1 MADKVDNELNESGYT
16 TFGGQ
21 DRSSNYYTPTGPIG
35 RFFAKF
41 FATKAQP
48 AAVAAIDGKVDP
60 EKGDTIVT
68 TEVVRDQDGPAVG
81 GVDRN
86 PVLPQLEL
94 NRKRRYGEYEQMDE
108 YPEIGSA
115 FDIYADDCTQRGLRG
130 ERWQIISDKD
140 LVIDEVEELFDQINL
155 DKIIWDMVRNTVK
168 YGDCFAELILDVN
181 KPKEGI
187 KKIKIL
193 NPNWILR
200 VEDEFGYLK
209 KFLQEI
215 PDARTANYSETMGVG
230 TEKPIKYIELDKNQ
244 IVHFRL
250 HSSDPMF
257 YPYGKSVAAM
267 CHRVFRSLKMM
278 EDAMMIYRLSRA
290 PERRIFYIDTGNLPT
305 SKAEVFIERI
315 KQRFKKEKFYNNQKG
330 TVDARYNPMSMDE
343 DFYVPTK
350 NGRGTKIE
358 TLPGATNLG
367 EIEDVR
373 YFRDKLLACLKVPKD
388 YLVEKDKSPERK
400 ANLSQLDVKFA
411 RTIQRIQVNIET
423 GLENM
428 AKRHLQLRGFP
439 ASLVRDLRIKL
450 PEPSDMSEKR
460 KLDVNEQKVRVVQ
473 AAKGLE
479 LFSTETIYKQ
489 FYNMTDEEIRMEKA
503 MIEDEKKKAA
513 EMEAAMAP
521 PAAPGDAPAPGGA
534 PAAGPGPGEAGGQE
548 PAENAPPTAESVE
561 STFAKLIEST
571 TNEND
576 RAVLERI
583 LEKQRQKA
591 ESANHKESI

>member
-1 MADKVDNELNESGYT
+1 MADKVDNKLNESGYT
-16 TFGGQ
+16 TFGGN
-21 DRSSNYYTPTGPIG
+21 DRAGSYYTPTGPIG

-60 EKGDTIVT
+60 DKGDTIVST
-68 TEVVRDQDGPAVG
+68 DVIKDAEGPAIG
-81 GVDRN
+81 GVNRN
-86 PVLPQLEL
+86 TILPQLEM
-94 NRKRRYGEYEQMDE
+94 NRRRRYTEYEQMDE
-108 YPEIGSA
+108 YPEVGSA
-115 FDIYADDCTQRGLRG
+115 FDIYSDDCTQRGLKG
-130 ERWQIISDKD
+130 EMWQIKSDKD
-140 LVIDEVEELFDQINL
+140 LVIDEVQELFDQINL
-155 DKIIWDMVRNTVK
+155 DKIIWDITRNTVK

-181 KPKEGI
+181 KPEEGI
-187 KKIKIL
+187 KKVKIL

-215 PDARTANYSETMGVG
+215 PDAKTAQYSETMGVG
-230 TEKPIKYIELDKNQ
+230 NSKPVKYVQLDKNQ

-250 HSSDPMF
+250 HTSDPMF

-315 KQRFKKEKFYNNQKG
+315 KQRFKKEKFYNNTKG

-411 RTIQRIQVNIET
+411 RTIQRIQINIET

-439 ASLVRDLRIKL
+439 ASVVRDLKIKL

-479 LFSTETIYKQ
+479 LFSTETIYKE
-489 FYNMTDEEIRMEKA
+489 FYGMT
-503 MIEDEKKKAA
+503 EDEVRREKSLIEEEKK
-513 EMEAAMAP
+513 EAAALEAATAP
-521 PAAPGDAPAPGGA
+521 PPM
-534 PAAGPGPGEAGGQE
+534 AGPGPGEAGGQE
-548 PAENAPPTAESVE
+548 PAENAPPTVESVE
-561 STFAKLIEST
+561 NTFERLIESAT
-571 TNEND
+571 DENE

-591 ESANHKESI
+591 EFANHKESI

>member
-1 MADKVDNELNESGYT
+1 MANQVDKEINESGYT
-16 TFGGQ
+16 TFGGN
-21 DRSSNYYTPTGPIG
+21 DRAGSYYTPTGPIG

-48 AAVAAIDGKVDP
+48 AAVAAIDGKVAP
-60 EKGDTIVT
+60 EKGDTIVST
-68 TEVVRDQDGPAVG
+68 DVIKDVEGPAIG
-81 GVDRN
+81 GVNRN
-86 PVLPQLEL
+86 TILPQLEM
-94 NRKRRYGEYEQMDE
+94 NRRRRYTEYEQMDE
-108 YPEIGSA
+108 YPEVGSA
-115 FDIYADDCTQRGLRG
+115 FDIYSDDCTQRGLRG
-130 ERWQIISDKD
+130 EMWQIISDKD
-140 LVIDEVEELFDQINL
+140 IVIDEVKDLFEQVRL
-155 DKIIWDMVRNTVK
+155 DKIIWDIARNTVK

-181 KPKEGI
+181 KPEEGI

-215 PDARTANYSETMGVG
+215 PDAKTAQYSETIGASNS
-230 TEKPIKYIELDKNQ
+230 KPVKYVQLDKNQ

-250 HSSDPMF
+250 HTSDPMF

-315 KQRFKKEKFYNNQKG
+315 KQRFKKEKFYNNTKG

-388 YLVEKDKSPERK
+388 FLVEKDKSPERK

-411 RTIQRIQVNIET
+411 RTIQRIQINIET

-439 ASLVRDLRIKL
+439 ASLVRDLKIKL

-479 LFSTETIYKQ
+479 LFSTETIYKE
-489 FYNMTDEEIRMEKA
+489 FYGMTEEEIRREKSL
-503 MIEDEKKKAA
+503 IEEEKKKAA
-513 EMEAAMAP
+513 ALDAAA
-521 PAAPGDAPAPGGA
+521 APAPVAGGGA
-534 PAAGPGPGEAGGQE
+534 PVAGPGPGEAGGQE
-548 PAENAPPTAESVE
+548 PAENVPPTANESIE
-561 STFAKLIEST
+561 NTFARLIEST

-576 RAVLERI
+576 KAVLERI

-591 ESANHKESI
+591 EYANPKESI

>member
-1 MADKVDNELNESGYT
+1 
-16 TFGGQ
+16 
-21 DRSSNYYTPTGPIG
+21 
-35 RFFAKF
+35 
-41 FATKAQP
+41 
-48 AAVAAIDGKVDP
+48 
-60 EKGDTIVT
+60 
-68 TEVVRDQDGPAVG
+68 
-81 GVDRN
+81 
-86 PVLPQLEL
+86 
-94 NRKRRYGEYEQMDE
+94 MDE
-108 YPEIGSA
+108 YPEIGAA

-140 LVIDEVEELFDQINL
+140 IVIDEVEELFDQINL
-155 DKIIWDMVRNTVK
+155 DKIVWDMVRNTVK

-489 FYNMTDEEIRMEKA
+489 FYNMTDEEIRREKA
-503 MIEDEKKKAA
+503 MIEDEKKKSA
-513 EMEAAMAP
+513 EMEAAMTP
-521 PAAPGDAPAPGGA
+521 PAAPGAPV
-534 PAAGPGPGEAGGQE
+534 AGPGPGEAGGQE
-548 PAENAPPTAESVE
+548 PDENAPPTAESVE

>member
-1 MADKVDNELNESGYT
+1 MADQVDKEINESGYT
-16 TFGGQ
+16 TFGGN
-21 DRSSNYYTPTGPIG
+21 DRAGSYYTPTGPIG

-60 EKGDTIVT
+60 DKGDTIVST
-68 TEVVRDQDGPAVG
+68 DVIKDAESPAIG
-81 GVDRN
+81 GVNRN
-86 PVLPQLEL
+86 TILPQLEM
-94 NRKRRYGEYEQMDE
+94 NRRRRYTEYEQMDE
-108 YPEIGSA
+108 YPEVGAA
-115 FDIYADDCTQRGLRG
+115 FDIYSDDCTQRGLRG
-130 ERWQIISDKD
+130 EMWQIKSDKD
-140 LVIDEVEELFDQINL
+140 LVIDEVQELFDQVNL
-155 DKIIWDMVRNTVK
+155 DKIIWDITRNTVK

-181 KPKEGI
+181 KPEEGI
-187 KKIKIL
+187 KKVKIL

-215 PDARTANYSETMGVG
+215 PDAKTAQYSETMGVG
-230 TEKPIKYIELDKNQ
+230 NSKPVKYVQLDKNQ

-250 HSSDPMF
+250 HTSDPMF

-305 SKAEVFIERI
+305 SKAEIFIERI
-315 KQRFKKEKFYNNQKG
+315 KQRFKKEKFYNNTKG

-411 RTIQRIQVNIET
+411 RTIQRIQINIET

-439 ASLVRDLRIKL
+439 ASVVRDLKIKL

-479 LFSTETIYKQ
+479 LFSTETIYRE
-489 FYNMTDEEIRMEKA
+489 FYGMTEDEIRREKSL
-503 MIEDEKKKAA
+503 IEDEKK
-513 EMEAAMAP
+513 EAAALEAATAP
-521 PAAPGDAPAPGGA
+521 PPM
-534 PAAGPGPGEAGGQE
+534 AGPGPGEAGGQE
-548 PAENAPPTAESVE
+548 PAENAPPTVESVE
-561 STFAKLIEST
+561 NTFERLIESAT
-571 TNEND
+571 DENE

-591 ESANHKESI
+591 EFANHKESI

>member
-1 MADKVDNELNESGYT
+1 
-16 TFGGQ
+16 
-21 DRSSNYYTPTGPIG
+21 
-35 RFFAKF
+35 
-41 FATKAQP
+41 
-48 AAVAAIDGKVDP
+48 
-60 EKGDTIVT
+60 
-68 TEVVRDQDGPAVG
+68 
-81 GVDRN
+81 
-86 PVLPQLEL
+86 
-94 NRKRRYGEYEQMDE
+94 MDE
-108 YPEIGSA
+108 YPEVGSA
-115 FDIYADDCTQRGLRG
+115 FDIYSDDCTQRGLRG
-130 ERWQIISDKD
+130 EMWQIISDKD
-140 LVIDEVEELFDQINL
+140 LVIDEVKELFEQVRL
-155 DKIIWDMVRNTVK
+155 DKIIWDIARNTVK
-168 YGDCFAELILDVN
+168 YGDCFAELILDVK
-181 KPKEGI
+181 KPEEGI

-215 PDARTANYSETMGVG
+215 PDAKTAQYSETMGVG
-230 TEKPIKYIELDKNQ
+230 NSKPVKYVQLDKNQ

-250 HSSDPMF
+250 HTSDPMF

-315 KQRFKKEKFYNNQKG
+315 KQRFKKEKFYNNTKG

-388 YLVEKDKSPERK
+388 FLVEKDKSPERK

-411 RTIQRIQVNIET
+411 RTIQRIQINIET

-439 ASLVRDLRIKL
+439 ASLVRDLKIKL

-479 LFSTETIYKQ
+479 LFSTETIYKE
-489 FYNMTDEEIRMEKA
+489 FYGMTEEEIRREKSL
-503 MIEDEKKKAA
+503 IEEEKKKAA
-513 EMEAAMAP
+513 ALDAAA
-521 PAAPGDAPAPGGA
+521 APAPVAGGGA
-534 PAAGPGPGEAGGQE
+534 PVAGPGPGEAGGQE
-548 PAENAPPTAESVE
+548 PAENVPPTANESIE
-561 STFAKLIEST
+561 NTFARLIEST

-576 RAVLERI
+576 KAVLERI